1 MTTIVA
7 TLAAGAVVYLLVMV
21 GYLVG
26 VRGRARDGA
35 AAYRQGQRM
44 LRVVD
49 LALLRRL
56 RVDIETGT
64 DGVTTEQAL
73 LLYDVCQALRLD
85 ERQAQRVV
93 GPAYWLVLDAPIGL
107 GMVTEEEEEDVDG
120 DLHDAR

>member
-7 TLAAGAVVYLLVMV
+7 TLAAGAVVYLLVMA
-21 GYLVG
+21 GYLIG

-85 ERQAQRVV
+85 EQQAQRVV

>member
-7 TLAAGAVVYLLVMV
+7 TLAAGAVVYLLVMA
-21 GYLVG
+21 GYLIG

-85 ERQAQRVV
+85 EPQAQRVV

-107 GMVTEEEEEDVDG
+107 DLVEEEDVDG